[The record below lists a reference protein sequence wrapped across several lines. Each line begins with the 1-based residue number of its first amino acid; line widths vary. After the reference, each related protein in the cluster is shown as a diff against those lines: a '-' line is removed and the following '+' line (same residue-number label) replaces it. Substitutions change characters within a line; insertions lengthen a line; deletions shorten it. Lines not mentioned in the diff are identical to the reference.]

1 MKILGWG
8 ILCFALAGCDAIYTA
23 ATVEKTDAAEA
34 AVGQINIVEL
44 DAATVRSANTSPY
57 TPRRL
62 PRAYSTIAGPFGND
76 TSATAL
82 PEAIHLAET
91 RPGPVITRMPPAT
104 PVRPYKIG
112 VTDVLLLSTPG
123 STAALA
129 ALPGL
134 LAAQDSRQGYTVQD
148 DGSIAIPDVGRVP
161 VAGLTLEE
169 TEAEIFKALVS
180 RQIDPTF
187 SLEVSE
193 FNSQR
198 AVIGGAVKAPAL
210 VPITLKPL
218 YLEEALTSVG
228 GPTGDPDY
236 ITVRIYRGGQLYQIP
251 LADLNSGELLKK
263 VQIENGDMVYFDT
276 EYDLDKAKAYFA
288 EQIELLTLRR
298 DEQDRALTR
307 MQKELDI
314 RQAQLSDARTNF
326 AARLEYGAVERDY
339 VFLAGELTQSRV
351 ALPFETRAT
360 LADVLYDKGG
370 VTKSF
375 GDMAEIYVIR
385 SAGKTPGQGV
395 TAYHLNAK
403 NAVNL
408 VLATQMEV
416 RPNDIIFVSEQPVTK
431 WNRSID
437 QLLPTLIN
445 LTAAA
450 TN

>member
-1 MKILGWG
+1 MRILGWG
-8 ILCFALAGCDAIYTA
+8 ILCFALAGCDAIYTSPS
-23 ATVEKTDAAEA
+23 VKKTDAAEA
-34 AVGQINIVEL
+34 AVGQINIIEL
-44 DAATVRSANTSPY
+44 DAAAVSRANSSPY
-57 TPRRL
+57 TPRKL
-62 PRAYSTIAGPFGND
+62 PRAYSTISGPFGSD
-76 TSATAL
+76 ASATAL
-82 PEAIHLAET
+82 PEAVHLAET
-91 RPGPVITRMPPAT
+91 RPGPVITRLPPAT
-104 PVRPYKIG
+104 PIRPYKIG
-112 VTDVLLLSTPG
+112 VADVLLLSTPG

-148 DGSIAIPDVGRVP
+148 DGAIAIPDVGRVP

-187 SLEVSE
+187 SLEISE

-210 VPITLKPL
+210 VPVTLKPL
-218 YLEEALTSVG
+218 FLEEALTSVG
-228 GPTGDPDY
+228 GPTGDPDF
-236 ITVRIYRGGQLYQIP
+236 ITIRIYRGGQLYQIP
-251 LADLNSGELLKK
+251 LGDVNAGELLKK
-263 VQIENGDMVYFDT
+263 VQIENGDMIYFDT
-276 EYDLDKAKAYFA
+276 EYDLDKAQAYFT
-288 EQIELLTLRR
+288 EQIKLLTLRR

-307 MQKELDI
+307 MKKEMDI
-314 RQAQLSDARTNF
+314 RQMQLNETRSNF
-326 AARLEYGAVERDY
+326 AARLEFGAVERDY

-351 ALPFETRAT
+351 ALPFEVRTT
-360 LADVLYDKGG
+360 LADVIYDKGG
-370 VTKSF
+370 VTKIV
-375 GDMAEIYVIR
+375 GDMAEIFVIR
-385 SAGKTPGQGV
+385 SAGKAPGQGV

-437 QLLPTLIN
+437 QLLPTLFN

-450 TN
+450 N

>member
-1 MKILGWG
+1 MRILGWG

-23 ATVEKTDAAEA
+23 ATVEKTDTAEA
-34 AVGQINIVEL
+34 AVGEITIVEL
-44 DAATVRSANTSPY
+44 DAAAVNRANTSPY

-62 PRAYSTIAGPFGND
+62 PQAYSSVSQPFGD
-76 TSATAL
+76 DASAIAL
-82 PEAIHLAET
+82 PEGVHTPEQ
-91 RPGPVITRMPPAT
+91 RPASVITRLPPAT
-104 PVRPYKIG
+104 PLRPYRIG
-112 VTDVLLLSTPG
+112 ITDILLLSTPG
-123 STAALA
+123 STAAVA

-148 DGSIAIPDVGRVP
+148 DGAIAIPDVGRVQ

-187 SLEVSE
+187 SVEISK

-218 YLEEALTSVG
+218 HLEEALASVG
-228 GPTGDPDY
+228 GPVGDPDF
-236 ITVRIYRGGQLYQIP
+236 ITIRIYRDGKLFQIP
-251 LADLNSGELLKK
+251 LADVTAGKLLKK
-263 VQIENGDMVYFDT
+263 VQIENGDLIYFDT
-276 EYDLDKAKAYFA
+276 EYDLAKAEAYFA
-288 EQIELLTLRR
+288 EQIQMLTLRR

-307 MQKELDI
+307 MQKELGI
-314 RQAQLSDARTNF
+314 RQTQLDDMRTNF
-326 AARLEYGAVERDY
+326 AARMEYGAVEQDY

-351 ALPFETRAT
+351 ALPFEVRAT
-360 LADVLYDKGG
+360 LADVIYGKGG
-370 VTKSF
+370 VTKIV
-375 GDMAEIYVIR
+375 GDMAEIFVIR
-385 SAGKTPGQGV
+385 SSGTALGQGV

-408 VLATQMEV
+408 VLATRMEV

-431 WNRSID
+431 WKRSID
-437 QLLPTLIN
+437 QILPTLFSVVS
-445 LTAAA
+445 AA
-450 TN
+450 N